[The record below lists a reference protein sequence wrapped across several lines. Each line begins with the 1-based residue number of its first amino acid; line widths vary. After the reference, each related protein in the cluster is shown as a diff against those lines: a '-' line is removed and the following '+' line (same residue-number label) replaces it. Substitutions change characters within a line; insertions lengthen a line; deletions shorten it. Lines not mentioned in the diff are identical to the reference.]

1 MSSRCCGTPAGSP
14 FAHSRISPCGENVC
28 EPSMAKLLPA
38 DLLHAAPAF
47 GTAMSACAIPA
58 DTITAITDPVKFIVA
73 TVTLRGIVADGRCI
87 YGTPDVFCKPDMI
100 CINPGRILADHPF
113 GKRTAQPTVW

>member
-1 MSSRCCGTPAGSP
+1 MSSRCCHTLAGSP
-14 FAHSRISPCGENVC
+14 FAHSRTSPCGENVC

-58 DTITAITDPVKFIVA
+58 DNTTAITDPVTVIVA
-73 TVTLRGIVADGRCI
+73 TVTLRGIVADGRRVF
-87 YGTPDVFCKPDMI
+87 GTPDSFCEPDMI
-100 CINPGRILADHPF
+100 GITRPDSRRPPVRQED
-113 GKRTAQPTVW
+113 RTT

>member
-1 MSSRCCGTPAGSP
+1 MSSRCCHTPAGSP

-47 GTAMSACAIPA
+47 GTALSACAIPA
-58 DTITAITDPVKFIVA
+58 DNITAITDPVKVIVA
-73 TVTLRGIVADGRCI
+73 TVTLRDIVADGKRI
-87 YGTPDVFCKPDMI
+87 VGTPDSFLQT
-100 CINPGRILADHPF
+100 GRD
-113 GKRTAQPTVW
+113 RDQPA

>member
-1 MSSRCCGTPAGSP
+1 MSSRCCHTPAGSP

-58 DTITAITDPVKFIVA
+58 DPITAITDPVKVIVA
-73 TVTLRGIVADGRCI
+73 TVTLRGIVADGRRVF
-87 YGTPDVFCKPDMI
+87 GTRDSFSQAGRGRDR
-100 CINPGRILADHPF
+100 PGPILADQPF
-113 GKRTAQPTVW
+113 GKRTAQP

>member
-1 MSSRCCGTPAGSP
+1 MSSRCCHTPAGSA
-14 FAHSRISPCGENVC
+14 FAHSGSSPCGENVC
-28 EPSMAKLLPA
+28 ETSRAKRRTA

-73 TVTLRGIVADGRCI
+73 TVTLRGIVADGKRI
-87 YGTPDVFCKPDMI
+87 FGTPDSFRKPD
-100 CINPGRILADHPF
+100 
-113 GKRTAQPTVW
+113 V